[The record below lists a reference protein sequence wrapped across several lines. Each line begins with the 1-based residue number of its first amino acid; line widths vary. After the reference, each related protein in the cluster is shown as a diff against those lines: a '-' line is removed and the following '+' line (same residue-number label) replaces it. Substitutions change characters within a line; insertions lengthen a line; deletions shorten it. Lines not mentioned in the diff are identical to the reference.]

1 MLTFHRYV
9 AIGDSST
16 EGLVDPDG
24 SGGYRGW
31 ADRLAQLIADAQ
43 EEPLEYANL
52 AVRSL
57 RLNEI
62 RNRQFDDALALR
74 PDLMT
79 IFGGGN
85 DLIGIGWDLDEMRA
99 DLAAMYGEARAHDC
113 TVLTFTFPDPSS
125 INPLGKRVRDRMFRF
140 NDIVRAEAERYGVL
154 VMDFQNYPI
163 TEDPRLW
170 FEDRLHGNELGH
182 QRTAAA
188 LAWRL
193 GIAGADE
200 SWAEPL
206 DDEPAQ
212 RRLREQLGSDVDW
225 VRRYLGPWL
234 GRGIIGVPHG
244 DGVEAKRPVPTV
256 VLRSGEF
263 QGSGEFDPS
272 ERVRAVRRVRGVRA
286 RRPADD

>member
-1 MLTFHRYV
+1 MVTFHRYV

-24 SGGYRGW
+24 AGGYRGW

-43 EEPLEYANL
+43 TEPLEYANL

-62 RNRQFDDALALR
+62 RRRQFDEALALQ

-85 DLIGIGWDLDEMRA
+85 DLIGVGWDLDEMQG
-99 DLAAMYGEARAHDC
+99 DLAAMYAEARARDC
-113 TVLTFTFPDPSS
+113 TVLTFTFPDPTSV
-125 INPLGKRVRDRMFRF
+125 NPLGKRVRDRMFRF
-140 NDIVRAEAERYGVL
+140 NDIVRAEAERHGVL
-154 VMDFQNYPI
+154 VMDFQHYPI

-182 QRTAAA
+182 QRMAAA

-193 GIAGADE
+193 GVEGSDE
-200 SWAEPL
+200 AWAEPL
-206 DDEPAQ
+206 NDEPSR
-212 RRLREQLGSDVDW
+212 RRLREQLGSDVEW
-225 VRRYLGPWL
+225 VRRYLAPWV
-234 GRGIIGVPHG
+234 GRSIIGIPYGGRV
-244 DGVEAKRPVPTV
+244 VAKRPVPTV
-256 VLRSGEF
+256 VPRSEESRGSEGPDGPD
-263 QGSGEFDPS
+263 GSGRSDGS
-272 ERVRAVRRVRGVRA
+272 ERGDPV
-286 RRPADD
+286 